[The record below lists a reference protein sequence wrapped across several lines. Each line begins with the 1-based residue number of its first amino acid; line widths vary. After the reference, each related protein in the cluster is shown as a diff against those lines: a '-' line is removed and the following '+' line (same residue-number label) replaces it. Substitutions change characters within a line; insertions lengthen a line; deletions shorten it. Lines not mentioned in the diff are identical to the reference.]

1 MKLLTRTII
10 VCVIALM
17 LLGGVLVFSASGTY
31 SQMKFNNFY
40 HLFNSHFWKV
50 IIAIAAMIIFA
61 SIPYEYYKRYSKY
74 SVLGV
79 VLLLIF
85 TFLFADKVKGAARWI
100 DLGFIQFQ
108 PSDLAKIVLIMHLS
122 FLLEKKSEIVQDFKN
137 GLVYLLFWVV
147 VVGGLVLIQPNFST
161 SMIIILTSFTLLYV
175 GGARLKHI
183 ILTLGGTAGVGF
195 GLMMLFAHSRDRI
208 LAFFNSLSKGDSIN
222 VQVYQAQVALGSG
235 GLIGKGMGNSRQ
247 SDLFLPESYGDFI
260 FSILGEEYGLAGTL
274 ITLLIYLAIFL
285 AGLVIA
291 KKATDKF
298 GQLLAFGL
306 SFNIIISAFI
316 NAGVVSG
323 LLPTTGITLPFISFG
338 GTSII
343 MFAISIG
350 IILNIANETIRKKE
364 LSMAQV

>member
-10 VCVIALM
+10 VSVVLLM
-17 LLGGVLVFSASGTY
+17 LFGGVLVFSASGTY

-40 HLFNSHFWKV
+40 YLFNSHLWK
-50 IIAIAAMIIFA
+50 IFAAIAVMIIFA
-61 SIPYEYYKRYSKY
+61 LIPYEYYKKYSKQAI
-74 SVLGV
+74 LGI
-79 VLLLIF
+79 VLLLII
-85 TFLFADKVKGAARWI
+85 TLLVAPKLKGAARWI

-108 PSDLAKIVLIMHLS
+108 PSDLAKIILIMHLAV
-122 FLLEKKSEIVQDFKN
+122 LIEKKNDIIHDFKN
-137 GLVYLLFWVV
+137 GLVYLLFWVFL
-147 VVGGLVLIQPNFST
+147 VGGLVLVQPNLST
-161 SMIIILTSFTLLYV
+161 SMIIVFTSFTLLYV
-175 GGARLKHI
+175 GGARFKHI
-183 ILTLGGTAGVGF
+183 AFTLGGAATVGF
-195 GLMMLFAHSRDRI
+195 LMMMLFAHSRERI
-208 LAFFNSLSKGDSIN
+208 FAFVNSVLNGGSIN
-222 VQVYQAQVALGSG
+222 IQVFQAKVALGSG
-235 GLIGKGMGNSRQ
+235 GLLGKGMGNSRQ

-260 FSILGEEYGLAGTL
+260 FSILGEEYGFIGAVL
-274 ITLLIYLAIFL
+274 TLLVYLAIFL

-343 MFAISIG
+343 MFAMSIG
-350 IILNIANETIRKKE
+350 IILSITYETIRKRE
-364 LSMAQV
+364 LRMAQV

>member
-40 HLFNSHFWKV
+40 YLFNSHLWK
-50 IIAIAAMIIFA
+50 IFAALGVMIIFA
-61 SIPYEYYKRYSKY
+61 LIPYEYYKRYSKQAMIGI
-74 SVLGV
+74 VAI
-79 VLLLIF
+79 LLI
-85 TFLFADKVKGAARWI
+85 TLILAPKVKGAARWI

-108 PSDLAKIVLIMHLS
+108 PSDLAKIILVMHLAVLI
-122 FLLEKKSEIVQDFKN
+122 EKKSDIIHDFKN
-137 GLVYLLFWVV
+137 GLIYLLVWVFL
-147 VVGGLVLIQPNFST
+147 VGGLVLAQPNLST
-161 SMIIILTSFTLLYV
+161 SMIIVFTSFTLLYI
-175 GGARLKHI
+175 GGARFKHI
-183 ILTLGGTAGVGF
+183 AFTLGGTATVGF
-195 GLMMLFAHSRDRI
+195 AMMMLFSHSRERI
-208 LAFFNSLSKGDSIN
+208 FAFINSLTSGESIN
-222 VQVYQAQVALGSG
+222 LQVYQAKVALGSG
-235 GLIGKGMGNSRQ
+235 GMFGMGIGNSRQ

-260 FSILGEEYGLAGTL
+260 FSILGEEYGFIGAVL
-274 ITLLIYLAIFL
+274 TLLLYLAIFL
-285 AGLVIA
+285 AGIVIA

-343 MFAISIG
+343 MFGISVG
-350 IILNIANETIRKKE
+350 IILSIAYETIRKRE
-364 LSMAQV
+364 LRMAQV